1 MKMKKQLVEEFSK
14 ETDTHEIR
22 LIAGIDPNPPDPHS
36 NTMFYFRMESK
47 EKETDERCKV
57 EPIWRSL
64 NEMIKLS
71 VLMTVASKFWEKKLE
86 KGSWHGWKRAQAFI
100 DAWNQM
106 SDSMDTLL
114 EE

>member
-1 MKMKKQLVEEFSK
+1 MRKQLVEEFSK

-22 LIAGIDPNPPDPHS
+22 LVAGIDPNPPDPYS
-36 NTMFYFRMESK
+36 NAIFYIRMES
-47 EKETDERCKV
+47 EARETGERCKV
-57 EPIWRSL
+57 EPIWLSL
-64 NEMIKLS
+64 NEMVKLS

-86 KGSWHGWKRAQAFI
+86 KGSWRSWKKARAFI
-100 DAWNQM
+100 NAWNQM